1 MMNGIP
7 RPLSIAFSANGATRT
22 KSDFIALPTARE
34 ELIETANKAADA
46 GASIFTFT
54 LRESKGHCGLDKR
67 AGKALIDSL
76 RDATDGK
83 VLFMVELD
91 TVTGAS
97 SEQFQNFLEHVRPD
111 ACSLRL
117 DQILP
122 QDGDEKEEDAA
133 RKLLEACHELGIGVQ
148 IALAKPSDVDWFY
161 AYRQYGVI
169 PESCKSLLLILGE
182 DGDVPSSN
190 PHALRPYLANLEKQN
205 LLNKVVWS
213 VSAFGLQETESLTAA
228 IALGGHVAPGFCL

>member
-1 MMNGIP
+1 MH
-7 RPLSIAFSANGATRT
+7 
-22 KSDFIALPTARE
+22 
-34 ELIETANKAADA
+34 AA
-46 GASIFTFT
+46 
-54 LRESKGHCGLDKR
+54 CGLIR
-67 AGKALIDSL
+67 FCL
-76 RDATDGK
+76 
-83 VLFMVELD
+83 
-91 TVTGAS
+91 
-97 SEQFQNFLEHVRPD
+97 
-111 ACSLRL
+111 
-117 DQILP
+117 

-228 IALGGHVAPGFCL
+228 IALGGHVAPGFAFNIHTVEGEAFGSPSDPILVLRDIAQKLGRSTASAFEARMIHFGVG